1 MPVVEEAV
9 KARLGAVS
17 GVTSL
22 ISTRVYPVKL
32 PQSATLPAVTYQRV
46 STIRENAMA
55 ADPGVARTRLQVTC
69 AADSYSGLKAVTEA
83 VRAALQ
89 RYRGTVGGVVVLD
102 VFLDNETDL
111 FGEEENDAGVYLTA
125 QDFIVIHRE

>member
-1 MPVVEEAV
+1 MAVVEEAV
-9 KARLGAVS
+9 KARLAAVA
-17 GVTSL
+17 GVTAL

-46 STIRENAMA
+46 STIRENAMG
-55 ADPGVARTRLQVTC
+55 ADPGVARTRLQVTS
-69 AADSYSGLKAVTEA
+69 AATSYSALKGVTEA

-89 RYRGTVGGVVVLD
+89 RYSGTIGGVVVLD